1 MRTCKPLSLLLFLV
15 FMAFSTQGQN
25 VNDLIDMGKGYIDKH
40 ENIDTVY
47 VYQFPA
53 RFSFALTS
61 KLQMVGFFAY
71 SDFKMFE
78 VIPATSMSYLG
89 EGIYKK
95 VGFEVGYG
103 GTSLGY
109 DVEIGRKS
117 AEKRRAISLGTQ
129 KLRWGARISYFG
141 IKNYI
146 ISDITVGEPGDEY
159 YVEELETSTGLGKLR
174 NLSLDGYWVFNHRRF
189 AYTATNVMNVV
200 QKHTSGSFMLTARF
214 MWSDL
219 DTKEDLSGLFE
230 SYSAIQFAL
239 GGGYS
244 ANIVLWNRDEVN
256 NDDRT
261 VRNLTFNITLMPV
274 ISLVNYMQTRA
285 YVAEINLADSTYSES
300 LKKSDVWCYPTPN
313 IIGSTALSL
322 TWGRFY
328 FTTQFNLNCF
338 YFSSQ
343 GAIKEGKFDAPNIY
357 IEDIDTDVISD
368 VNIYG
373 ILYNWTLSAK
383 LFYRF

>member
-1 MRTCKPLSLLLFLV
+1 MTKKFSIVIFLFAAISV
-15 FMAFSTQGQN
+15 QSQS
-25 VNDLIDMGKGYIDKH
+25 VSELIDLGKGYIHKT
-40 ENIDTVY
+40 ENIDTNY
-47 VYQFPA
+47 VYQFPP

-71 SDFKMFE
+71 SDFKMFD
-78 VIPATSMSYLG
+78 VIPASSVSYLG
-89 EGIYKK
+89 ESLYKK

-103 GTSLGY
+103 GTSFGY
-109 DVEIGRKS
+109 DVEIGRHS
-117 AEKRRAISLGTQ
+117 AEKRRALSFGMQ
-129 KLRWGARISYFG
+129 NLRWGGRISYFG

-146 ISDITVGEPGDEY
+146 ISDVTVGEPGDEY
-159 YVEELETSTGLGKLR
+159 YIEELEKSTGLGNLR

-200 QKHTSGSFMLTARF
+200 QKHTSGSIMLTSRF

-219 DTKEDLSGLFE
+219 DTKEDMTGLFE
-230 SYSAIQFAL
+230 SYSTIQFAI

-261 VRNLTFNITLMPV
+261 VRNLTFNITV
-274 ISLVNYMQTRA
+274 IPILSLVNYMETRA
-285 YVAEINLADSTYSES
+285 YALDINFADSTETQT
-300 LKKSDVWCYPTPN
+300 LKKSDVWCYPSPN
-313 IIGSTALSL
+313 IMGSTALSL

-328 FTTQFNLNCF
+328 FTTQFVVNMF
-338 YFSSQ
+338 YFTSSN
-343 GAIKEGKFDAPNIY
+343 AVNKGKFDAPNIH
-357 IEDIDTDVISD
+357 IEGYDGDVITD
-368 VNIYG
+368 LQIYG
-373 ILYNWTLSAK
+373 ILYNWTLSGK